1 MARLNNDQRNQAIG
15 MLNAGRSAAAVSQT
29 FGCSRKTIE
38 RLRRRF
44 RATGNVRDRPRS
56 GRPRVTTAA
65 DDRYIVTQHLR
76 NRRLSATATGR
87 QHGIHPQTVR
97 NRLRQNVQPI
107 RAYRPY
113 FGQILTRHH
122 RAARRNWCRRHLRWR
137 RNDWNSVLFSDESRF
152 NISHA
157 DGRER
162 VYRRRGERFAD
173 ACVIER
179 DRFGGGSVLVWGG
192 IMGGNKT
199 RLLVINGNINA
210 QNYINNVLT
219 VEAIPFL
226 QRRGPNVT
234 LMHDNAR
241 PHTAAATRRVLA
253 AHNVNVLDWPANSP
267 DLNPIEHIW
276 DELGRRVRTNHAINT
291 VNDLAA
297 ALQVEW
303 NNLTAPFVQ
312 RYVNSMRSRILTC
325 IGQNGGHMRY

>member
-1 MARLNNDQRNQAIG
+1 MPRLNNDQRNQAIG
-15 MLNAGRSAAAVSQT
+15 MLNAGTSVVEVSRL
-29 FGCSRKTIE
+29 FGCTRKTIE

-44 RATGNVRDRPRS
+44 RVTGNVRDRPRS
-56 GRPRVTTAA
+56 GRPRVTSAA
-65 DDRYIVTQHLR
+65 DDRYIVIQHLR
-76 NRRLSATATGR
+76 NRRLPATATGR

-113 FGQILTRHH
+113 CGQILTQRH
-122 RAARRNWCRRHLRWR
+122 RAARRDWCRRHLRWR
-137 RNDWNSVLFSDESRF
+137 RNDWRFVLFSDESRF
-152 NISHA
+152 NVSHA

-192 IMGGNKT
+192 IMDGNKT
-199 RLLVINGNINA
+199 RLIVINGNINA
-210 QNYINNVLT
+210 QAYINDVLA

-226 QRRGPNVT
+226 QRHGPNAI

-241 PHTAAATRRVLA
+241 PHTAAATRQYLA
-253 AHNVNVLDWPANSP
+253 AQNVNVLDWPANSP

-291 VNDLAA
+291 VNDLEA

-303 NNLTAPFVQ
+303 NNLPAPFIQ
-312 RYVNSMRSRILTC
+312 RYINSMHRRITTC